1 MSRCVSCWKNR
12 CLVLPAFLVSLVA
25 MLSGCAG
32 SSSTGQLFPQHDQLS
47 PPSLFFHFV
56 NYVDTT
62 RSGAFM
68 VYARV
73 AYSNLVFI
81 KDNAGKFTA
90 SYTLSV
96 DFFRDED
103 NQQYVTGKAIDRAVT
118 VYSFPETNSAAMFDT
133 AQADI
138 AIQPGIYYSVVRFVD
153 HNSGQQSIR
162 KLKTIVKDFTKGGIV
177 LSSLF
182 LMPTPL
188 KIPERFQTID
198 QISDLSRSTVAA
210 TQMKANKA
218 GSVRFEFLVTGRNR
232 RQALDSTVMAQV
244 DSGQL
249 SWVTMDIPGD
259 ILTTGEFTV
268 LVRGTINAA
277 NDVTGGHFIVLQEL
291 RPTGKLQLEE
301 AIDEL
306 AIVAPSDQISNMKIG
321 TFAERQTKFKKYWVT
336 MAGSDEQLADAL
348 MREFYSR
355 VAAANSKFAFSRIA
369 GWQTDRGKVY
379 VKYGPPDD
387 VERS

>member
-1 MSRCVSCWKNR
+1 M
-12 CLVLPAFLVSLVA
+12 
-25 MLSGCAG
+25 AG
-32 SSSTGQLFPQHDQLS
+32 P
-47 PPSLFFHFV
+47 
-56 NYVDTT
+56 
-62 RSGAFM
+62 
-68 VYARV
+68 
-73 AYSNLVFI
+73 
-81 KDNAGKFTA
+81 
-90 SYTLSV
+90 
-96 DFFRDED
+96 
-103 NQQYVTGKAIDRAVT
+103 
-118 VYSFPETNSAAMFDT
+118 
-133 AQADI
+133 
-138 AIQPGIYYSVVRFVD
+138 
-153 HNSGQQSIR
+153 
-162 KLKTIVKDFTKGGIV
+162 
-177 LSSLF
+177 
-182 LMPTPL
+182 
-188 KIPERFQTID
+188 
-198 QISDLSRSTVAA
+198 
-210 TQMKANKA
+210 
-218 GSVRFEFLVTGRNR
+218 NR
-232 RQALDSTVMAQV
+232 RQALDSTVVAQV

-249 SWVTMDIPGD
+249 SWVTMEIPGD
-259 ILTTGEFTV
+259 ILTTEEFTV